1 MNRRS
6 FLKVTTTAGAALLSR
21 RVPARAPVTRTQWVV
36 RESEGFDALSF
47 LSPLSGDP
55 FYLHYYKDAVA
66 AFEPR
71 MPRAA
76 MATLKALLQRAQS
89 AEILLSPFL
98 DVRFSAAS
106 DRTIEDLL
114 ASAADPDG
122 KLLPAFRASPYWDES
137 DREAWPQFR
146 AALPALA
153 SILEAMKVAG
163 FGEFR
168 ERIFAPKRSRI
179 ESLRTRLAGFDPIA
193 GAEFYTGREFDPT
206 IEIVLLEFCKP
217 HGIKITGQ
225 RFLSAI
231 DWAEDV
237 HIRTAGHEIL
247 HPPLD
252 RKGPAFTAALKV
264 LEQDALLARIVTEHD
279 PKFGYNALD
288 GLLEE
293 DLVSA
298 LDQLIAERFG
308 VARNPRDRWNSVDDG
323 MHVLSAGLYGLM
335 KQDGYARSGG
345 NLERWLLRQATSDA
359 LEPGSLHSSAARVLG
374 RPADRL
380 WPLPVQPKG

>member
-6 FLKVTTTAGAALLSR
+6 FLKVTTTAGAALLSQ
-21 RVPARAPVTRTQWVV
+21 RVPARGPITRTQWVV

-47 LSPLSGDP
+47 LSPMSGDP

-76 MATLKALLQRAQS
+76 MAMLKALLQRAQS

-98 DVRFSAAS
+98 DLRFSAAS

-179 ESLRTRLAGFDPIA
+179 ESLRAKLA
-193 GAEFYTGREFDPT
+193 
-206 IEIVLLEFCKP
+206 
-217 HGIKITGQ
+217 
-225 RFLSAI
+225 
-231 DWAEDV
+231 
-237 HIRTAGHEIL
+237 
-247 HPPLD
+247 
-252 RKGPAFTAALKV
+252 
-264 LEQDALLARIVTEHD
+264 
-279 PKFGYNALD
+279 
-288 GLLEE
+288 
-293 DLVSA
+293 
-298 LDQLIAERFG
+298 
-308 VARNPRDRWNSVDDG
+308 
-323 MHVLSAGLYGLM
+323 
-335 KQDGYARSGG
+335 
-345 NLERWLLRQATSDA
+345 
-359 LEPGSLHSSAARVLG
+359 
-374 RPADRL
+374 
-380 WPLPVQPKG
+380 